1 MRISTLVLNC
11 CLLLSAAFIAGCGK
25 SNSPAGQPAMPE
37 TQKALGTAADE
48 TKKALA
54 DAASTVTQNAKS
66 TASDIASQFLNMA
79 KTQKD
84 NVLNSIGQDLGLKAK
99 SLSDT
104 CGSNDNVKTNLDHA
118 MTAMLQ
124 GQDTQALAPA
134 FQVAQGVNLTPTQL
148 QLAKEVG
155 NLASAFVVQR
165 NFASLP
171 GAQGDVATL
180 VSSLRGGQYAAA
192 LPPLQK
198 ILNNAS
204 LTSAQK
210 DLIGS
215 IADKYAP
222 SLKQAAGSLQQGLDT
237 LKGLPGLKK

>member
-11 CLLLSAAFIAGCGK
+11 SLLLSAALIAGCGK
-25 SNSPAGQPAMPE
+25 PNTPAGEQAMPE

-48 TKKALA
+48 TKKALN
-54 DAASTVTQNAKS
+54 DAASTVAQTAKS
-66 TASDIASQFLNMA
+66 TASDIASQFLSMA
-79 KTQKD
+79 KGQKD
-84 NVLNSIGQDLGLKAK
+84 NVLNSIGRDLGLKAK
-99 SLSDT
+99 SLSDS
-104 CGSNDNVKTNLDHA
+104 CGANESVKTNLDKT

-134 FQVAQGVNLTPTQL
+134 FQVSQGLNLTPPQL

-165 NFASLP
+165 NFASLS

-180 VSSLRGGQYAAA
+180 VNSLRGGEYAAA

-198 ILNNAS
+198 IMNNAS
-204 LTSAQK
+204 LTPAQK
-210 DLIGS
+210 DLVGS
-215 IADKYAP
+215 LADKYAP

>member
-1 MRISTLVLNC
+1 MRTSTLVVNS
-11 CLLLSAAFIAGCGK
+11 CLLLVAALIAGCGK
-25 SNSPAGQPAMPE
+25 SNTPAGEQAMPE

-48 TKKALA
+48 TKKALS
-54 DAASTVTQNAKS
+54 DAASTAAQAAKS

-79 KTQKD
+79 KAQKD

-99 SLSDT
+99 SLSET
-104 CGSNDNVKTNLDHA
+104 VGTNESVKTNLDNT

-124 GQDTQALAPA
+124 DQDTQALAPA

-165 NFASLP
+165 NFASLS

-180 VSSLRGGQYAAA
+180 VNSLRGGQYAAA

-198 ILNNAS
+198 IMNNAS
-204 LTSAQK
+204 LTPAQK
-210 DLIGS
+210 ELVSS

-222 SLKQAAGSLQQGLDT
+222 SLKQAAGSVQQGLDT